1 MRRVRAVALN
11 RPVSAARIGSTA
23 RFVLKAAG
31 PYLPFTRA
39 FRHAARAI
47 AFAAKADVIDAR
59 KEQADF
65 LAGARL
71 IPAGESFGN
80 NPATAS
86 VTIATHMVAGEILY
100 RDGQVDAGLAELREA
115 VKFDDALHYDE
126 PPPWILPVRHS
137 LGATLMNEH
146 RYEEAEQ
153 VYRDDLKRL
162 PENGWSLY
170 GLAESLSSQGK
181 DEDAA
186 EMRTR
191 FARIWIKADIAI
203 ESSCFCQPGNKTQA
217 SPL

>member
-1 MRRVRAVALN
+1 MLSVFGASVGAVGLN
-11 RPVSAARIGSTA
+11 RPVSAARIGLTA
-23 RFVLKAAG
+23 RFVLKAVGDNG

-126 PPPWILPVRHS
+126 PSPWILPVRHS

-146 RYEEAEQ
+146 A
-153 VYRDDLKRL
+153 
-162 PENGWSLY
+162 
-170 GLAESLSSQGK
+170 
-181 DEDAA
+181 
-186 EMRTR
+186 TR
-191 FARIWIKADIAI
+191 KPNRFIATI
-203 ESSCFCQPGNKTQA
+203 
-217 SPL
+217 